1 MVQINNEKGIVFNIQ
16 KYSIHDG
23 SGIRTLVFMKGC
35 PLRCRWCSN
44 PESQTFSEEIMF
56 IKNKCIGCGKCVE
69 VCPQKATDARTF
81 EIDRNMCTA
90 CGNCAE
96 VCYANAKKNVGTGY
110 SVGEIMEVIEKDRV
124 FYRKSQGGVTIGGGE
139 PTAQPQ
145 FVLNLLKECK
155 RLNIHTAI
163 ETCGYGEWKKV
174 KEIFETVDQIL
185 YDLKHMDDQEHLKL
199 TGVSNHLILR
209 NAEKIA
215 RMGKAILFRIPVI
228 PGYNSND
235 ENIIEA
241 GKFIKRLMNFNEQ
254 IQVELLPYHN
264 LGADK
269 YSSLGR
275 TYQLDDLKP
284 PETEKKEY
292 WNNILESCGCNVVR

>member
-1 MVQINNEKGIVFNIQ
+1 MVQINHEKGMVFNIQ

-23 SGIRTLVFMKGC
+23 RGIRTLVFMKGC

-56 IKNKCIGCGKCVE
+56 IKNKCIGCGKCVK
-69 VCPQKATDARTF
+69 VCPQKATDAKTF
-81 EIDRNMCTA
+81 EIDRNICTA

-96 VCYANAKKNVGTGY
+96 VCYANAKKKVGTGY

-139 PTAQPQ
+139 PIAQPQ

-185 YDLKHMDDQEHLKL
+185 YDLKHMDEQEHLKL
-199 TGVSNHLILR
+199 IGVSNRLILS

-215 RMGKAILFRIPVI
+215 RMDKEILFRIPVI

-235 ENIIEA
+235 ENIIES
-241 GKFIKRLMNFNEQ
+241 GKFIKSLMKFNEQ

-269 YSSLGR
+269 YTSLGR
-275 TYQLDDLKP
+275 TYQLDDLKS
-284 PETEKKEY
+284 PETEKKEH
-292 WNNILESCGCNVVR
+292 WNDILESCGCSVVR